1 MLLGAQF
8 ARPARGL
15 SLSRRRM
22 SPPQNVNKFEV
33 RNDVQKVNLTMNI
46 VETSNVETDH
56 PLELPAAHCHP
67 QYRRQ
72 DQDYEQDFMG
82 RRDP

>member
-8 ARPARGL
+8 VRPAM
-15 SLSRRRM
+15 SRRVT

-33 RNDVQKVNLTMNI
+33 RNDVRKANLTTNI
-46 VETSNVETDH
+46 AETSNVETDH
-56 PLELPAAHCHP
+56 QLEPPAARCRPRH
-67 QYRRQ
+67 QRQ
-72 DQDYEQDFMG
+72 DQDCEQGFTG